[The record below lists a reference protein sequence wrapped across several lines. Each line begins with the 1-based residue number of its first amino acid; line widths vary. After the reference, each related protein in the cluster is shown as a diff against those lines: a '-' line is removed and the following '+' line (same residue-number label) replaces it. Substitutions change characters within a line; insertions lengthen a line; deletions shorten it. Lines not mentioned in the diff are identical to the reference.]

1 VSGHQAS
8 GTPACVFILHRL
20 DRLYP
25 INQGLELY
33 LELPARMSSQ
43 PVVVDD
49 EKTHAKEPALNS
61 QADSYDGS
69 HDEEVGTVNKGQPL
83 QRNLQNRHMQMIA
96 IGGAIGAGL
105 FVGSG
110 GALRAGG
117 PAALI
122 IGYLIVAVM
131 LLFTTQAL
139 AEMAVLYPV
148 NGAFYTYV
156 CRFVDPSWGFA
167 MGWDYAIAW
176 LTVLPFELVAA
187 SITIKFW
194 RDDLNMGIWVTVFL
208 AVLAII
214 QIFGVRGYGEVE
226 FILSIIKI
234 AACTGFIILGI
245 IINCGGVGDK
255 GYIGAK
261 YWYDPGAFQ
270 NGFNGFAGVFV
281 VAAFAFGGTELV
293 GLAAA
298 ESANPRK
305 AIPQASK
312 QVFFRI
318 AFFYIVNLFILGLIV
333 PANDPRLLGSSG
345 ANTKA
350 SPFVLAIQDAG
361 IKVLP
366 SIFNAV
372 ITISVISVANSCTF
386 GSTRTMQAMAEHGMA
401 PRFLAYVDKHGRPI
415 WCVLIQL
422 AFGLLAFIG
431 ESADSSTVFGWLL
444 ALSGLS
450 YFFVWGSICL
460 SHIRMRMAWK
470 VQGYT
475 LNQIPYKVPLGIWG
489 SAIGLFLNIVCL
501 IATFY
506 NALYPSPNAKPDPE
520 AFFQAYLAAPIVIF
534 LYVLWKAI
542 SRDWRLYVPLREID
556 LKTGVVLADPSDEP
570 QPTKTWA
577 NLPRRIARG
586 LF

>member
-1 VSGHQAS
+1 
-8 GTPACVFILHRL
+8 
-20 DRLYP
+20 
-25 INQGLELY
+25 
-33 LELPARMSSQ
+33 MSSQ
-43 PVVVDD
+43 PAVVDD
-49 EKTHAKEPALNS
+49 EKNSAKEPAVNS
-61 QADSYDGS
+61 HHGSYEGS
-69 HDEEVGTVNKGQPL
+69 RDEETGVVAKGQPL

-110 GALRAGG
+110 GALRTGG
-117 PAALI
+117 PAALV
-122 IGYLIVAVM
+122 IGYMIVGIM
-131 LLFTTQAL
+131 LMFTTQAL

-194 RDDLNMGIWVTVFL
+194 RDDLNMGIWVAVFL
-208 AVLAII
+208 IILAII

-226 FILSIIKI
+226 FVLSIIKI

-245 IINCGGVGDK
+245 VINCGGVGDK
-255 GYIGAK
+255 GYLGAK
-261 YWYDPGAFQ
+261 YWHDPGAFQ

-305 AIPQASK
+305 AIPMASK
-312 QVFFRI
+312 QVFWRI

-333 PANDPRLLGSSG
+333 PSNDPRLMGSSG

-361 IKVLP
+361 INVLP

-372 ITISVISVANSCTF
+372 ITIAVISVDANSCTF
-386 GSTRTMQAMAEHGMA
+386 GSTRTMQAM
-401 PRFLAYVDKHGRPI
+401 
-415 WCVLIQL
+415 
-422 AFGLLAFIG
+422 
-431 ESADSSTVFGWLL
+431 
-444 ALSGLS
+444 
-450 YFFVWGSICL
+450 
-460 SHIRMRMAWK
+460 
-470 VQGYT
+470 
-475 LNQIPYKVPLGIWG
+475 
-489 SAIGLFLNIVCL
+489 
-501 IATFY
+501 
-506 NALYPSPNAKPDPE
+506 
-520 AFFQAYLAAPIVIF
+520 
-534 LYVLWKAI
+534 
-542 SRDWRLYVPLREID
+542 
-556 LKTGVVLADPSDEP
+556 
-570 QPTKTWA
+570 
-577 NLPRRIARG
+577 
-586 LF
+586 